1 MTASVPRYIGRR
13 VRRVEDPALLRGE
26 GRYLDDIK
34 ISGMLHA
41 AFVRS
46 PHAHAAIIAIDCSAA
61 RAMPGIV
68 AVFDASDLA
77 KSLGDVRLPLHFP
90 PGKLQ
95 ADAMPFVLALG
106 EVCHVGEAV
115 ALVIA
120 TSRYLAEDAADRVEV
135 DYDVLS
141 AAVDARDAM
150 AAAAPLSRNGT
161 LTNVFTTIKIDYGDC
176 AREFATAAHVLKEKF
191 FQHRGVAHPIEGRG
205 VLVSVDPGSG
215 ALTVWSSTQ
224 VTHELRNNIVEMM
237 DLRPDEVRVI
247 PCDVGG
253 GFGCKFMVYPEEVA
267 VAAAARMLG
276 RPIKWVEDRRE
287 HFLSAIQERDQ
298 FWDIEVAV
306 DGDGRLRGVRGQL
319 IHDQGAYAP
328 HAITVPYNSASSL
341 IGAYMLPAYKL
352 DVHVVRTNKPPVI
365 PVRGAGYQQG
375 TFVMERLLDGVA
387 DLLKIERAEIRRRN
401 LIPARRMPYKTGL
414 TNRAGKPVIYDSG
427 DYEACQKRGLQAADY
442 GSFPARQAEALKH
455 GRYIGIGCAHG
466 VKCTGRG
473 PFESATVRVSATG
486 QVSVYTG
493 ATAIGQ
499 GTQTTLAQICA
510 DTLGVDIA
518 DVKVVC
524 GDTAFS
530 QYGLG
535 SFGSRQTMIAGSSV
549 EMAAKGVRDKALA
562 VARQMLSAELGPPFA
577 NAEKELFVADGK
589 VQVTDRPDLAIPLAK
604 IAQAL
609 RGAAGY
615 AFPLGVEVGLE
626 ATQYFRTDEMAYAN
640 GFHVCE
646 VEVDIETG
654 HVTIL
659 RYVAV
664 QDSGKIVNPL
674 TSEGQVCGGVVHGIG
689 NALLEW
695 MRYSEDGQPIT
706 TTFAD
711 YLLPTATD
719 VPNVECIFHETLSPL
734 NPMGMK
740 GVGEVSI
747 VPVPAVVAS
756 AVDNALSPFSIRI
769 RDVPITPVRLLEL
782 LEGARAGEV
791 AKDSELA
798 QF

>member
-1 MTASVPRYIGRR
+1 MNAPDPRYIGRR

-26 GRYLDDIK
+26 GTYLDDIR
-34 ISGMLHA
+34 IPGLLHA

-46 PHAHAAIIAIDCSAA
+46 PHAHATIKAIDCGAA

-68 AVFDASDLA
+68 AVFCASDLA
-77 KSLGDVRLPLHFP
+77 RSLNDVRLPLHFP
-90 PGKLQ
+90 PGKLE
-95 ADAMPFVLALG
+95 ADAMPFVLAPS

-115 ALVIA
+115 ALVVA
-120 TSRYLAEDAADRVEV
+120 TSRYLAEDAADRVEA
-135 DYDVLS
+135 DYDVLA
-141 AAVDARDAM
+141 AAVDARDALS
-150 AAAAPLSRNGT
+150 ADAPRSRNGT
-161 LTNVFTTIKIDYGDC
+161 QTNVFTTIKVDYGDC
-176 AREFATAAHVLKEKF
+176 AREFAAAAHVLREKF

-205 VLVSVDPGSG
+205 VLVSIDPGSG
-215 ALTVWSSTQ
+215 ALSVWSSTQ
-224 VTHELRNNIVEMM
+224 VTHELRSNIVEMM
-237 DLRPDEVRVI
+237 DLRQDEVRVI

-267 VAAAARMLG
+267 VAAAARLLG
-276 RPIKWVEDRRE
+276 RPVKWIEDRRE
-287 HFLSAIQERDQ
+287 HFLCAIQERDQ
-298 FWDIEVAV
+298 FWDVEAAV
-306 DGDGRLRGVRGQL
+306 DRDGRLRGVRGQL

-341 IGAYMLPAYKL
+341 VGAYMLPAYQL

-365 PVRGAGYQQG
+365 PIRGAGYQQG

-387 DLLKIERAEIRRRN
+387 GLLGIDRAEIRRRN
-401 LIPARRMPYKTGL
+401 LIPAKRMPYRIGL
-414 TNRAGKPVIYDSG
+414 ANRAGKPVVYDSG
-427 DYEACQKRGLQAADY
+427 DYEACQDLGLRAADY
-442 GSFPARQAEALKH
+442 AGFPARQAAALKQ
-455 GRYIGIGCAHG
+455 GRHIGIGCAHG

-473 PFESATVRVSATG
+473 PFESATIRVSTTG
-486 QVSVYTG
+486 QVTVYTG

-510 DTLGVDIA
+510 DTLGVNIA
-518 DVKVVC
+518 DVRVIC
-524 GDTAFS
+524 GDTAFV

-549 EMAAKGVRDKALA
+549 EMAARVVRDKALA
-562 VARQMLSAELGPPFA
+562 VARQMLGAELGPPLT

-589 VQVTDRPDLAIPLAK
+589 VQVTDRPDLAIPLAR
-604 IAQAL
+604 IAHAL

-646 VEVDIETG
+646 AEVDTETG

-659 RYVAV
+659 RYIAV

-719 VPNVECIFHETLSPL
+719 VPNIECIFHETLSPL

-747 VPVPAVVAS
+747 VPVPAVIAS
-756 AVDNALSPFSIRI
+756 AVENALSPFSIRI
-769 RDVPITPVRLLEL
+769 RDVPITPIRLLEL
-782 LEGARAGEV
+782 IERAQAGEAAEV
-791 AKDSELA
+791 PELIEA
-798 QF
+798 

>member
-1 MTASVPRYIGRR
+1 MNAPDLRYIGRR

-26 GRYLDDIK
+26 GKYLDDIK
-34 ISGMLHA
+34 VSGLLHA

-46 PHAHAAIIAIDCSAA
+46 PHAHAAIAAIDGSAA
-61 RAMPGIV
+61 RAMPGVV
-68 AVFDASDLA
+68 AVFDASDLGT
-77 KSLGDVRLPLHFP
+77 SLSDVRLPLHFP
-90 PGKLQ
+90 PGRLQ
-95 ADAMPFVLALG
+95 ADAMPFVLAPS

-115 ALVIA
+115 ALVVA

-135 DYDVLS
+135 EYDVLP

-150 AAAAPLSRNGT
+150 AAGAPAARNGT
-161 LTNVFTTIKIDYGDC
+161 GTNLFTTIKIDYGDC
-176 AREFATAAHVLKEKF
+176 AREFAGAAHVLKETF
-191 FQHRGVAHPIEGRG
+191 FQHRGAAHPMEGRA

-237 DLRPDEVRVI
+237 NLRADEVRVI

-276 RPIKWVEDRRE
+276 RPIKWIEDRRE

-298 FWDIEVAV
+298 FWDVEVAV
-306 DGDGRLRGVRGQL
+306 DSDGRLRGVRGQL

-341 IGAYMLPAYKL
+341 IGAYMLPAYQL
-352 DVHVVRTNKPPVI
+352 DAHVVRTNKPPVI

-387 DLLKIERAEIRRRN
+387 NLLKIERAEIRRRN
-401 LIPARRMPYKTGL
+401 LIPAERMPYKIGL
-414 TNRAGKPVIYDSG
+414 ANRAGKPVIYDSG
-427 DYEACQKRGLQAADY
+427 DYAACQELGLQAADY
-442 GSFPARQAEALKH
+442 AGFPARQAAALKQ
-455 GRYIGIGCAHG
+455 GRHIGIGCAHG

-510 DTLGVDIA
+510 DTLGVGIA
-518 DVKVVC
+518 DVRVVC
-524 GDTAFS
+524 GDTAFV

-535 SFGSRQTMIAGSSV
+535 SFGSRQTMVAGSSV
-549 EMAAKGVRDKALA
+549 EMAAKVVRDKALA
-562 VARQMLSAELGPPFA
+562 VARQMLSAELGPPFT

-589 VQVTDRPDLAIPLAK
+589 VQVTDRPDLAISLAK

-615 AFPLGVEVGLE
+615 AFPLGVDVGLE

-646 VEVDIETG
+646 VDVDIETG
-654 HVTIL
+654 HVTIQ
-659 RYVAV
+659 RYIAV

-747 VPVPAVVAS
+747 VPVPAVIAS
-756 AVDNALSPFSIRI
+756 AVENALKPFSIRI
-769 RDVPITPVRLLEL
+769 RDVPITPIRLLEL
-782 LEGARAGEV
+782 IERAQTDEV
-791 AKDSELA
+791 AEVPEMIEA
-798 QF
+798 